1 MRNDAR
7 PIGEH
12 APASPIGGD
21 EPPQAERV
29 PGRAEEDRPIPSER
43 PDSRDTVA
51 HGRQSHV
58 INPPADRQPNQP
70 GDPLLPQKDATLPTK
85 I

>member
-7 PIGEH
+7 PVGEH
-12 APASPIGGD
+12 APASPVGGD
-21 EPPQAERV
+21 A
-29 PGRAEEDRPIPSER
+29 APIPSER

-51 HGRQSHV
+51 HGRESHI
-58 INPPADRQPNQP
+58 INRPAKDREPDRP
-70 GDPLLPQKDATLPTK
+70 GDPVMPQNDATLNTK

>member
-7 PIGEH
+7 PVGEH
-12 APASPIGGD
+12 APASPVGGD
-21 EPPQAERV
+21 E
-29 PGRAEEDRPIPSER
+29 RPIPSER

-51 HGRQSHV
+51 HGRESHIINRPAEEREPDQPDDPVMPQS
-58 INPPADRQPNQP
+58 
-70 GDPLLPQKDATLPTK
+70 DATLNAK

>member
-12 APASPIGGD
+12 APASPVGGD
-21 EPPQAERV
+21 E
-29 PGRAEEDRPIPSER
+29 RPIPSER

-51 HGRQSHV
+51 HGRESHIVNGAAQDGEPTEPRDPVMPQS
-58 INPPADRQPNQP
+58 DQ
-70 GDPLLPQKDATLPTK
+70 TLNTK

>member
-12 APASPIGGD
+12 APASPVGGD
-21 EPPQAERV
+21 EPP
-29 PGRAEEDRPIPSER
+29 IPSER
-43 PDSRDTVA
+43 RDDRDSVR
-51 HGRQSHV
+51 HGRQSHIV
-58 INPPADRQPNQP
+58 SQAAEEREPTNPD
-70 GDPLLPQKDATLPTK
+70 DPVMPMNDATLNTK